1 MESLRPIYN
10 PLNSYLT
17 ERKYDNA
24 FSKFNDLTKIAGCL
38 PRTEILKK
46 DIYMNEAGECKETT
60 GGLPK
65 GWAKGKLI
73 GRKGQ
78 EMPDAD
84 YKALNMVETKA
95 KAPKENK
102 GK

>member
-1 MESLRPIYN
+1 MAIMSHHSYGGSLVGEGIM
-10 PLNSYLT
+10 
-17 ERKYDNA
+17 
-24 FSKFNDLTKIAGCL
+24 
-38 PRTEILKK
+38 ILKK
-46 DIYMNEAGECKETT
+46 DNYMNEAGECKETT

-78 EMPDAD
+78 EMSDAE
-84 YKALNMVETKA
+84 YKALSMVETKA

>member
-1 MESLRPIYN
+1 MSHHSYGGSIVGEEKME
-10 PLNSYLT
+10 
-17 ERKYDNA
+17 
-24 FSKFNDLTKIAGCL
+24 
-38 PRTEILKK
+38 LKK
-46 DIYMNEAGECKETT
+46 DIYMNDAGECVETT

-73 GRKGQ
+73 GKKGQ
-78 EMPDAD
+78 EMSDAD
-84 YKALNMVETKA
+84 YKALNIVATKA

>member
-1 MESLRPIYN
+1 MTIMSHHSYGGSLVGEVKME
-10 PLNSYLT
+10 
-17 ERKYDNA
+17 
-24 FSKFNDLTKIAGCL
+24 
-38 PRTEILKK
+38 LKK

-65 GWAKGKLI
+65 GWAKGKLM

-78 EMPDAD
+78 EMSDAE

>member
-1 MESLRPIYN
+1 MTITSHHSYGGSIVGEEKME
-10 PLNSYLT
+10 
-17 ERKYDNA
+17 
-24 FSKFNDLTKIAGCL
+24 
-38 PRTEILKK
+38 LKK
-46 DIYMNEAGECKETT
+46 DIYMNDAGECVETT

-65 GWAKGKLI
+65 GWAKGKLM

-78 EMPDAD
+78 EMSDAD
-84 YKALNMVETKA
+84 YKALNIIATKA

>member
-1 MESLRPIYN
+1 MTIMSHHSYGGSLVG
-10 PLNSYLT
+10 
-17 ERKYDNA
+17 EEKM
-24 FSKFNDLTKIAGCL
+24 
-38 PRTEILKK
+38 ILKK

-78 EMPDAD
+78 EMADAD

>member
-1 MESLRPIYN
+1 MSHHLYGGSIVGEEKME
-10 PLNSYLT
+10 
-17 ERKYDNA
+17 
-24 FSKFNDLTKIAGCL
+24 
-38 PRTEILKK
+38 LKK
-46 DIYMNEAGECKETT
+46 DIYMNDAGECVETT

-73 GRKGQ
+73 GKKGQ
-78 EMPDAD
+78 EMSDAD
-84 YKALNMVETKA
+84 YKALNIIATKA

>member
-1 MESLRPIYN
+1 
-10 PLNSYLT
+10 
-17 ERKYDNA
+17 
-24 FSKFNDLTKIAGCL
+24 
-38 PRTEILKK
+38 
-46 DIYMNEAGECKETT
+46 MNEAGECKETT

-78 EMPDAD
+78 EMSDAD
-84 YKALNMVETKA
+84 YKALSMVETKA

>member
-1 MESLRPIYN
+1 MTITSHHSYGGSIVGEEKME
-10 PLNSYLT
+10 
-17 ERKYDNA
+17 
-24 FSKFNDLTKIAGCL
+24 
-38 PRTEILKK
+38 LKK
-46 DIYMNEAGECKETT
+46 DIYMNDAGECVETT

-73 GRKGQ
+73 GKKGQ
-78 EMPDAD
+78 EMSDAD
-84 YKALNMVETKA
+84 YKALNIVATKA

>member
-1 MESLRPIYN
+1 MSHH
-10 PLNSYLT
+10 SYGGSIVR
-17 ERKYDNA
+17 EEKM
-24 FSKFNDLTKIAGCL
+24 K
-38 PRTEILKK
+38 LKK

-78 EMPDAD
+78 EMSDAD